1 MRKWPLSFLAIAPL
15 TAAAADPGLVAAYGQ
30 LRNASLDATR
40 IAVAENLVLKGVVLS
55 SSSTTGPSTRWSRSS
70 VRWLALSLSAKVSFP
85 FNLRASWNKNTSP
98 V

>member
-40 IAVAENLVLKGVVLS
+40 IAVAVKGVVLS